1 MSAARRDAWSSWN
14 FLNTAIGN
22 AENTVDCCQRSSVS
36 RTRRS
41 IVALMDDVGTMAKE
55 WWMLAILGVVSLIA
69 GVLAI
74 AYPDITLLAI
84 GVIFG
89 IYLLLAGI
97 FELVNAIIGDAESR
111 ALAAIVG
118 VVGIVAGLVCLRR
131 PGQSLL
137 ALVLVLGIY
146 LIVVGVASLV
156 RAIGDSEHRGWA
168 LLGALADLVLG
179 ILILAV
185 PKVSL
190 ATLALLFGLSLIVR
204 GVIACV
210 GAFQLRKL
218 RKGDAPEPGVG
229 AAPA

>member
-1 MSAARRDAWSSWN
+1 
-14 FLNTAIGN
+14 
-22 AENTVDCCQRSSVS
+22 
-36 RTRRS
+36 
-41 IVALMDDVGTMAKE
+41 MDDVGTVAKE

-118 VVGIVAGLVCLRR
+118 VVGLVAGLVCLRR

-156 RAIGDSEHRGWA
+156 RAIGDSEHRGWV

-190 ATLALLFGLSLIVR
+190 ATLALLFGLSLIFR
-204 GVIACV
+204 GAIACV

-218 RKGDAPEPGVG
+218 RKDDAAAPGVG
-229 AAPA
+229 AATA

>member
-1 MSAARRDAWSSWN
+1 
-14 FLNTAIGN
+14 
-22 AENTVDCCQRSSVS
+22 
-36 RTRRS
+36 
-41 IVALMDDVGTMAKE
+41 MDDLGTMAKE

-97 FELVNAIIGDAESR
+97 FELVNAIVGDAESR

-118 VVGIVAGLVCLRR
+118 VVGLVAGLVCLRR

-137 ALVLVLGIY
+137 ALVVVLGIY
-146 LIVVGVASLV
+146 LIVVGAASLV

-168 LLGALADLVLG
+168 ILGALADLVLG

-190 ATLALLFGLSLIVR
+190 ATLALLFGLSLIFR
-204 GVIACV
+204 GAIACV

-218 RKGDAPEPGVG
+218 HKDDAPPVG
-229 AAPA
+229 AATA

>member
-1 MSAARRDAWSSWN
+1 
-14 FLNTAIGN
+14 
-22 AENTVDCCQRSSVS
+22 
-36 RTRRS
+36 
-41 IVALMDDVGTMAKE
+41 MDDVGTMAKE

-97 FELVNAIIGDAESR
+97 FELVNAIVGDAESR

-118 VVGIVAGLVCLRR
+118 VVGLVAGLVCLRR

-137 ALVLVLGIY
+137 ALVVVLGIY
-146 LIVVGVASLV
+146 LIVVGAASLV

-168 LLGALADLVLG
+168 ILGALADLVLG

-190 ATLALLFGLSLIVR
+190 ATLALLFGLSLIFR
-204 GVIACV
+204 GAIACV

-218 RKGDAPEPGVG
+218 HKDDAPPVG
-229 AAPA
+229 AATA